1 MDAQTPRGARG
12 PAGPRPFAHLDAPLH
27 ELYRAIMTVFR
38 DSKQRFVVHL
48 RPEDVA
54 GELRRAAGPAAG
66 HEQVDDALVKLEE
79 WGNLRANPDTSRVT
93 TVEDFYR
100 TRYLYQLSREGEAAE
115 RALEVYDREMARR
128 AELQAVALEDI
139 RLRLRALRELP
150 PEPDPAVVHSLLL
163 ELSGRLDSL
172 AANATAFM
180 GSLQRTIEL
189 QDVDEETFLAYKDR
203 LISYLER
210 FVSELVVKS
219 HDIATTLRGID
230 ASRAGR
236 LLRIAARREAADA
249 APGAE
254 PPGAEPPGAEPD
266 GAEPAGAE
274 PPGGE
279 GTGDARPG
287 ISAVPGRSAAPAP
300 AGPVAEHDPVA
311 EKLRD
316 WKNRWSGLWSWF
328 VDDGPHQSQATM
340 LRKRARKAI
349 PDLLGTISVLQERR
363 AGRSDRSADFRA
375 LARWFAE
382 APDAADAHRLW
393 RAAFGLSPSR
403 HLTGAAET
411 GAEAVTAS
419 TSWLAAPPVVIAP
432 RLRATGQYQRRG
444 GPVRIRDR
452 SAEREHLARQV
463 RAEREQTEAARS
475 ALATAE
481 PARLSELGVLGDGE
495 FRLFLRLLGEAL
507 SAGPPG
513 PDGTIATRTS
523 DGTMEIVLRA
533 LDVGPAAEIITDD
546 GVLRGP
552 DHEIVITD
560 LTEPVMPR
568 PADSGPA
575 GPDLVR
581 PGIVELESA
590 GFQPVSLGAGQ

>member
-1 MDAQTPRGARG
+1 METQIPRGGQG

-27 ELYRAIMTVFR
+27 ELYRGIMAVFR
-38 DSKQRFVVHL
+38 ASKQRFVVHL

-54 GELRRAAGPAAG
+54 EELRRAGGPQAGQ
-66 HEQVDDALVKLEE
+66 EQVDEALVQLER
-79 WGNLRANPDTSRVT
+79 WGNVRSTPDTSRVT
-93 TVEDFYR
+93 TIEDFYR
-100 TRYLYQLSREGEAAE
+100 TRYLYQLSRVGEAAE
-115 RALEVYDREMARR
+115 RALEVYEREVARR

-150 PEPDPAVVHSLLL
+150 AEPDPAVVHSLLL

-180 GSLQRTIEL
+180 GGLQRTIDL
-189 QDVDEETFLAYKDR
+189 QDVAEEAFLAYKDR

-219 HDIATTLRGID
+219 HDIAATLRGFD
-230 ASRAGR
+230 PARAGQ
-236 LLRIAARREAADA
+236 LLQIAAQREAADV

-254 PPGAEPPGAEPD
+254 PNEGTAGRAAHADVPGSG
-266 GAEPAGAE
+266 AGA
-274 PPGGE
+274 
-279 GTGDARPG
+279 
-287 ISAVPGRSAAPAP
+287 AAD
-300 AGPVAEHDPVA
+300 AGPAADPIE

-316 WKNRWSGLWSWF
+316 WQNRWTGLWSWF
-328 VDDGPHQSQATM
+328 VDAGPHQSQATM
-340 LRKRARKAI
+340 LRRRARQAI
-349 PDLLGTISVLQERR
+349 PDLLGTISVLQDRR

-382 APDAADAHRLW
+382 APDAADTHRLW

-403 HLTGAAET
+403 HLTGEAEPATAAAAAT
-411 GAEAVTAS
+411 
-419 TSWLAAPPVVIAP
+419 TSWLEAPPIVIAP

-452 SAEREHLARQV
+452 SAAREHLARQV
-463 RAEREQTEAARS
+463 AAERDQTQAARRR
-475 ALATAE
+475 LATGRAT
-481 PARLSELGVLGDGE
+481 RLSELGALGDGE

-507 SAGPPG
+507 AAGPPG
-513 PDGTIATRTS
+513 QDGTVSTRTS
-523 DGTMEIVLRA
+523 DGTMEIVLRP
-533 LDVGPAAEIITDD
+533 LDSGPLAEIVTDD

-560 LTEPVMPR
+560 LTEPALPE
-568 PADSGPA
+568 PAPTGVGASHAIVA
-575 GPDLVR
+575 GHAAPSQVANGNSA
-581 PGIVELESA
+581 PGHAIRLPE
-590 GFQPVSLGAGQ
+590 PVAATVGAGR

>member
-1 MDAQTPRGARG
+1 MDAQIPRGAQGR
-12 PAGPRPFAHLDAPLH
+12 AGPRPFAHLDAPLH

-38 DSKQRFVVHL
+38 DGKQRFVVHL

-54 GELRRAAGPAAG
+54 ADLRRAAGPAAG
-66 HEQVDDALVKLEE
+66 QEQVDDALVKLEE

-115 RALEVYDREMARR
+115 RALEVYDREMTRR

-150 PEPDPAVVHSLLL
+150 AEPDPAVVHSLLL

-219 HDIATTLRGID
+219 HDIAATLRGID
-230 ASRAGR
+230 ASRAGH
-236 LLRIAARREAADA
+236 LLRIAARREAADV

-254 PPGAEPPGAEPD
+254 PPEGEATGNAGPWTGASSSPS
-266 GAEPAGAE
+266 
-274 PPGGE
+274 
-279 GTGDARPG
+279 T
-287 ISAVPGRSAAPAP
+287 APA
-300 AGPVAEHDPVA
+300 ADPVAADDPVA

-393 RAAFGLSPSR
+393 RVAFGLSPSR
-403 HLTGAAET
+403 HLTGEAET
-411 GAEAVTAS
+411 GADAVTAG

-475 ALATAE
+475 ALATGA
-481 PARLSELGVLGDGE
+481 PTRLSELGVLGDGE

-513 PDGTIATRTS
+513 PDGTIRTRTS
-523 DGTMEIVLRA
+523 DGTMEIVLRP
-533 LDVGPAAEIITDD
+533 LDSGPAAEISTDD

-560 LTEPVMPR
+560 LTEPMEPR
-568 PADSGPA
+568 PADPGPA
-575 GPDLVR
+575 RPDLVR
-581 PGIVELESA
+581 PGPDELESA
-590 GFQPVSLGAGQ
+590 EFQPIALGAGQ

>member
-1 MDAQTPRGARG
+1 MDAQIPRRAQDRVR
-12 PAGPRPFAHLDAPLH
+12 PRPFAHLDAPLH

-54 GELRRAAGPAAG
+54 EELRRAAALPAG
-66 HEQVDDALVKLEE
+66 QEQVDEALVKLEE

-115 RALEVYDREMARR
+115 RALEVYEREMARR

-139 RLRLRALRELP
+139 RLRLRALRGLP
-150 PEPDPAVVHSLLL
+150 AEPDPAVVHSLLL

-219 HDIATTLRGID
+219 HDIAATLRGID
-230 ASRAGR
+230 AGRADQ
-236 LLRIAARREAADA
+236 LLLIAARREAADV
-249 APGAE
+249 APGAQPSE
-254 PPGAEPPGAEPD
+254 GGA
-266 GAEPAGAE
+266 
-274 PPGGE
+274 
-279 GTGDARPG
+279 GTGRTAG
-287 ISAVPGRSAAPAP
+287 GKAAGSRA
-300 AGPVAEHDPVA
+300 ASESETADGSGTAAIADDPVA

-316 WKNRWSGLWSWF
+316 WKNRWTGLWSWF

-340 LRKRARKAI
+340 LRKRARRAI
-349 PDLLGTISVLQERR
+349 PELLGTISVLQERR

-403 HLTGAAET
+403 HLTGEAET
-411 GAEAVTAS
+411 GGEAVTAS
-419 TSWLAAPPVVIAP
+419 TSWLDAPPIVIAP

-452 SAEREHLARQV
+452 SAERDHLARQV
-463 RAEREQTEAARS
+463 QAEREQTEAARS
-475 ALATAE
+475 ALATGARR
-481 PARLSELGVLGDGE
+481 RLSELGVLGDGE

-513 PDGTIATRTS
+513 PDGTIRTRTS
-523 DGTMEIVLRA
+523 DGTMEIVLRP
-533 LDVGPAAEIITDD
+533 LDSGPVAEIRTDD

-560 LTEPVMPR
+560 LTTPATAPPADLGPADLAPAEAR
-568 PADSGPA
+568 PAG
-575 GPDLVR
+575 
-581 PGIVELESA
+581 LE
-590 GFQPVSLGAGQ
+590 PVSLGARP

>member
-1 MDAQTPRGARG
+1 MDTQSPRGARG
-12 PAGPRPFAHLDAPLH
+12 LAGPRPFAHLDAPLH

-54 GELRRAAGPAAG
+54 EELRRAAGPAAG
-66 HEQVDDALVKLEE
+66 QEQVDDALVKLEE

-219 HDIATTLRGID
+219 HDIASTLRGID
-230 ASRAGR
+230 ASRAGQ

-254 PPGAEPPGAEPD
+254 PPG
-266 GAEPAGAE
+266 
-274 PPGGE
+274 GE
-279 GTGDARPG
+279 GAGNPRPG
-287 ISAVPGRSAAPAP
+287 ISAMPGRTAAP

-328 VDDGPHQSQATM
+328 VDDGAHQSQATM

-403 HLTGAAET
+403 HLTGAAEA
-411 GAEAVTAS
+411 GAEAVTAG

-444 GPVRIRDR
+444 GPARIRDR

-463 RAEREQTEAARS
+463 RAEREQTEAARF
-475 ALATAE
+475 ALATGE

-513 PDGTIATRTS
+513 PDGTIAARTS
-523 DGTMEIVLRA
+523 DGTMEIVLRP
-533 LDVGPAAEIITDD
+533 LDAGQAAEIITDD

-568 PADSGPA
+568 PADPGPA
-575 GPDLVR
+575 
-581 PGIVELESA
+581 ELESA
-590 GFQPVSLGAGQ
+590 GFQAISLGAGQ

>member
-1 MDAQTPRGARG
+1 MDAHTPRGARG

-54 GELRRAAGPAAG
+54 DELRRAAGPAAG

-150 PEPDPAVVHSLLL
+150 AEPDPAVVHSLLL

-230 ASRAGR
+230 ASRAVQ

-249 APGAE
+249 APGA
-254 PPGAEPPGAEPD
+254 G
-266 GAEPAGAE
+266 

-287 ISAVPGRSAAPAP
+287 ISAVPSRSAAPAP
-300 AGPVAEHDPVA
+300 AEHDPVA

-316 WKNRWSGLWSWF
+316 WENRWSGLWSWF

-513 PDGTIATRTS
+513 PDGIIRTRTS
-523 DGTMEIVLRA
+523 DGTMEIVLRP
-533 LDVGPAAEIITDD
+533 LDAGQAAEIITDD

-568 PADSGPA
+568 PADP